1 MKSIKSKVTILIVLC
16 SVISVMLCGTLSSSK
31 SLDVSNEDAEKI
43 MEQTCKSNAQDLD
56 LTLSKIEQSVDTLAN
71 ITTASIEDFS
81 RFKKDDAYVTEIT
94 KALEPIALQ
103 FAKETE
109 GALTYYI
116 RYNPEFTEPTSGIF
130 ATKNTEDEPFEQL
143 TPTDFSSYD
152 PSDLEHVG
160 WYYTPVNNGK
170 PTWMD
175 PYLNS
180 NINVYMIS
188 YVVPIFIDGES
199 VGIVGMDID
208 FSKLQTQID
217 AITAYDTGY
226 AFLVNAD
233 NQIMHHKSLEYGT
246 ALKDASSK
254 LDEAL
259 VNNDNQY
266 KEISYTYNGEKMSGF
281 YCVLQNGMKLVITVP
296 NAELIA
302 NTTSIIK
309 ISLIAELVSILLSI
323 VVGMLL
329 SSKMVRPIK
338 TMTRIIQKQGDLDL
352 KKDAQMDSLVKMKD
366 ETGDMARAVNVMN
379 EKLRA
384 MVKLLEDTGTS
395 VLNNSKFLGT
405 SSKAVGEM
413 CGDNSATTQEL
424 AATMEEA
431 ASSTERVN
439 ENVGM
444 ITSHAKVIMD
454 LSQKGES
461 ESKEILIRANNL
473 STKVQDAN
481 ENTKKIYEE
490 IAQQKLVAIEKAKSV
505 EQINT
510 LTQNIMEISS
520 QTNLLALNASIE
532 AARAGEAGKGFAV
545 VAEEIGNLAIQTR
558 DSVQNIETII
568 GEVNEAVN
576 NLAICLNTS
585 MDFLESTVM
594 EDYGEFLNV
603 SEQYAKDATNFE
615 SGMRE
620 IAESVEKLDQAIDH
634 IAVSME
640 DIGKM
645 TNEAANGISLVAEKT
660 VEIVEKMTAED
671 NLVKGNTEYAGQL
684 SDIVGRFS
692 VD

>member
-1 MKSIKSKVTILIVLC
+1 
-16 SVISVMLCGTLSSSK
+16 
-31 SLDVSNEDAEKI
+31 
-43 MEQTCKSNAQDLD
+43 
-56 LTLSKIEQSVDTLAN
+56 
-71 ITTASIEDFS
+71 
-81 RFKKDDAYVTEIT
+81 
-94 KALEPIALQ
+94 
-103 FAKETE
+103 
-109 GALTYYI
+109 
-116 RYNPEFTEPTSGIF
+116 
-130 ATKNTEDEPFEQL
+130 
-143 TPTDFSSYD
+143 
-152 PSDLEHVG
+152 
-160 WYYTPVNNGK
+160 
-170 PTWMD
+170 MD

-208 FSKLQTQID
+208 FSKLQTKID
-217 AITAYDTGY
+217 NITAYDTGY

-266 KEISYTYNGEKMSGF
+266 KEISYTYNGEKMGGF

-329 SSKMVRPIK
+329 SCKMVRPIK

-352 KKDAQMDSLVKMKD
+352 KKDAQMDNLVKMKD

-444 ITSHAKVIMD
+444 ITNHAKVIMD

-473 STKVQDAN
+473 STKVQGAN

-490 IAQQKLVAIEKAKSV
+490 IAQQKMVAIEKAKSV

-576 NLAICLNTS
+576 NLATCLNTS

>member
-1 MKSIKSKVTILIVLC
+1 
-16 SVISVMLCGTLSSSK
+16 MLCGTLSSFK
-31 SLDVSNEDAEKI
+31 SMKVSNEDAEQI
-43 MEQTCKSNAQDLD
+43 MSQTCKSSAQDLD

-81 RFKKDDAYVTEIT
+81 RFKKDNAYVTEIT

-103 FAKETE
+103 FANETE

-116 RYNPEFTEPTSGIF
+116 RYNPDFTEPTSGIF
-130 ATKNTEDEPFEQL
+130 ATKNAEDEPFEQL
-143 TPTDFSSYD
+143 TPTDFSSYE
-152 PSDLEHVG
+152 PTDLEHVG

-208 FSKLQTQID
+208 FSKLQTKID
-217 AITAYDTGY
+217 NITAYDTGY

-266 KEISYTYNGEKMSGF
+266 KEISYTYNGEKMGGF

-352 KKDAQMDSLVKMKD
+352 KKDAQMDNLVKMKD

-444 ITSHAKVIMD
+444 ITNHAKVIMD

-473 STKVQDAN
+473 STKVQGAN

-490 IAQQKLVAIEKAKSV
+490 IAQQKMVAIEKAKSV

-576 NLAICLNTS
+576 NLATCLNTS

>member
-1 MKSIKSKVTILIVLC
+1 MKSIKSKVTLLVVLC
-16 SVISVMLCGTLSSSK
+16 SVISVMLCGTLSSFK
-31 SLDVSNEDAEKI
+31 SMTVSNEDAEQI
-43 MEQTCKSNAQDLD
+43 MSQTCKSSAQDLD

-81 RFKKDDAYVTEIT
+81 RFKKDNAYVTEIT

-103 FAKETE
+103 FANETE

-208 FSKLQTQID
+208 FSKLQTKID
-217 AITAYDTGY
+217 SITAYDTGY
-226 AFLVNAD
+226 AFLVNAN

-352 KKDAQMDSLVKMKD
+352 KKDAQMDNLVKMKD

-444 ITSHAKVIMD
+444 ITNHAKVIMD
-454 LSQKGES
+454 LSQKGEA

-473 STKVQDAN
+473 SAKVQDAN

-490 IAQQKLVAIEKAKSV
+490 IAKQKMVATEKAKSV

-576 NLAICLNTS
+576 NLATCLNTS

>member
-1 MKSIKSKVTILIVLC
+1 MKSIKSKVTILVVLC
-16 SVISVMLCGTLSSSK
+16 SVISVMLCGTLSSFK
-31 SLDVSNEDAEKI
+31 SMKVSNEDAEQI
-43 MEQTCKSNAQDLD
+43 MSQTCKSSAQDLD

-81 RFKKDDAYVTEIT
+81 RFKKDNAYVTEIT

-103 FAKETE
+103 FANETE

-116 RYNPEFTEPTSGIF
+116 RYNPDFTEPTSGIF
-130 ATKNTEDEPFEQL
+130 ATKNAEDEPFEQL
-143 TPTDFSSYD
+143 TPTDFSSYE
-152 PSDLEHVG
+152 PTDLEHVG

-208 FSKLQTQID
+208 FSKLQTKID
-217 AITAYDTGY
+217 NITAYDTGY

-266 KEISYTYNGEKMSGF
+266 KEISYTYNGEKMGGF

-352 KKDAQMDSLVKMKD
+352 KKDAQMDNLVKMKD

-413 CGDNSATTQEL
+413 CDDNSATTQEL

-444 ITSHAKVIMD
+444 ITNHAKVIMD

-473 STKVQDAN
+473 STKVQGAN

-490 IAQQKLVAIEKAKSV
+490 IAQQKMVAIEKAKSV

-576 NLAICLNTS
+576 NLATCLNTS

>member
-81 RFKKDDAYVTEIT
+81 RFKKDNAYVTEIT

-103 FAKETE
+103 FANETE

-116 RYNPEFTEPTSGIF
+116 RYNPDFTEPTSGIF
-130 ATKNTEDEPFEQL
+130 ATKNAEDEPFEQL
-143 TPTDFSSYD
+143 TPTDFSSYE
-152 PSDLEHVG
+152 PTDLEHVG

-208 FSKLQTQID
+208 FSKLQTKID
-217 AITAYDTGY
+217 NITAYDTGY

-266 KEISYTYNGEKMSGF
+266 KEISYTYNGEKMGGF

-352 KKDAQMDSLVKMKD
+352 KKDAQMDNLVKMKD

-444 ITSHAKVIMD
+444 ITNHAKVIMD

-473 STKVQDAN
+473 STKVQGAN

-490 IAQQKLVAIEKAKSV
+490 IAQQKMVAIEKAKSV

-576 NLAICLNTS
+576 NLATCLNTS

>member
-16 SVISVMLCGTLSSSK
+16 SVISVMLCGTLSSFK
-31 SLDVSNEDAEKI
+31 SMTVSNEDAEQI
-43 MEQTCKSNAQDLD
+43 MSQTCKSSAQDLD

-81 RFKKDDAYVTEIT
+81 RFKKDNAYVTEIT

-103 FAKETE
+103 FANETE

-116 RYNPEFTEPTSGIF
+116 RYNPDFTEPTSGIF
-130 ATKNTEDEPFEQL
+130 ATKNAEDEPFEQL
-143 TPTDFSSYD
+143 TPTDFSSYE
-152 PSDLEHVG
+152 PTDLEHVG

-444 ITSHAKVIMD
+444 ITNHAKVIMD

-576 NLAICLNTS
+576 NLATCLNTS

-645 TNEAANGISLVAEKT
+645 TNEAANGVSLVAEKT

>member
-152 PSDLEHVG
+152 PTDLEHVG

-352 KKDAQMDSLVKMKD
+352 KKDAQMDNLVKMKD

-395 VLNNSKFLGT
+395 VLNNSELLGA
-405 SSKAVGEM
+405 SSKAVGAM

-431 ASSTERVN
+431 ASSAERVN

-454 LSQKGES
+454 LSQKGEA

-473 STKVQDAN
+473 SAKVQDAN

-490 IAQQKLVAIEKAKSV
+490 IAKQKMVATEKAKSV

-568 GEVNEAVN
+568 NEVNEAVN

-585 MDFLESTVM
+585 MDFLENTVM

-603 SEQYAKDATNFE
+603 SAQYANDATNFE

-620 IAESVEKLDQAIDH
+620 IAESVEQLDQAIDH

-645 TNEAANGISLVAEKT
+645 TNEAANGVSLVAEKT
-660 VEIVEKMTAED
+660 VEIVEKMTDED

-684 SDIVGRFS
+684 SNIVGRFS
-692 VD
+692 ID

>member
-1 MKSIKSKVTILIVLC
+1 MKSIKSKVTLLVVLC
-16 SVISVMLCGTLSSSK
+16 SVISVMLCGTLSSFK
-31 SLDVSNEDAEKI
+31 SMTVSNEDAEQI
-43 MEQTCKSNAQDLD
+43 MSQTCKSSAQDLD

-81 RFKKDDAYVTEIT
+81 RFKKDNAYVTEIT

-103 FAKETE
+103 FANETE

-116 RYNPEFTEPTSGIF
+116 RYNPDFTEPTSGIF
-130 ATKNTEDEPFEQL
+130 ATKNAEDEPFEQL
-143 TPTDFSSYD
+143 TPTDFSSYE
-152 PSDLEHVG
+152 PTDLEHVG

-352 KKDAQMDSLVKMKD
+352 KKDAQMDNLVKMKD

-444 ITSHAKVIMD
+444 ITNHAKVIMD

-473 STKVQDAN
+473 STKVQGAN

-576 NLAICLNTS
+576 NLATCLNTS

-620 IAESVEKLDQAIDH
+620 IAESVEQLDRAIDH

-645 TNEAANGISLVAEKT
+645 TNEAANGVSLVAEKT
-660 VEIVEKMTAED
+660 VEIVEKMTDED

-684 SDIVGRFS
+684 SNIVGRFS
-692 VD
+692 ID